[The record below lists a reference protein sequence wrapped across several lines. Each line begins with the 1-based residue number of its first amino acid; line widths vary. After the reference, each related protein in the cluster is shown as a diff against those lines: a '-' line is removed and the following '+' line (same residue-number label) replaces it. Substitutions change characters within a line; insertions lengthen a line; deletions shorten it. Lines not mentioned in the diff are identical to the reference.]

1 LVYYFTRLTACSD
14 ELLSIH
20 STLIS
25 FLTFLFLFLFLIFT
39 FTPKSGLDYTILHPG
54 GLVGDTPGG
63 QEEFVLDVDDNLY
76 KMNNQNRDHDPDH
89 ENSNS
94 NSKNRQSH
102 RSMTRISREDVAELC
117 VAALSVG
124 KGGKISFD
132 CITLPS
138 STVSSMKTMATATTE
153 GIDGGG
159 AGVGDDRTN
168 KNNIESSTS
177 TATSTTMAAT
187 ATASAISTTTTIGR
201 KSAEET
207 LTEFLEL
214 SITTNYD
221 I

>member
-1 LVYYFTRLTACSD
+1 LHFSLFC
-14 ELLSIH
+14 
-20 STLIS
+20 
-25 FLTFLFLFLFLIFT
+25 FCFLFLLQ
-39 FTPKSGLDYTILHPG
+39 SGLDYTILHPG

-76 KMNNQNRDHDPDH
+76 QMDNQNHDH
-89 ENSNS
+89 ENCNS

-117 VAALSVG
+117 VAALSAG
-124 KGGKISFD
+124 KGEKISFD

-138 STVSSMKTMATATTE
+138 STVSSFRTIVTTTTDE
-153 GIDGGG
+153 IDINNDE
-159 AGVGDDRTN
+159 GVGTDDDRTN
-168 KNNIESSTS
+168 KNSIDTSTS

-187 ATASAISTTTTIGR
+187 TTASATSTTTTIGR

>member
-1 LVYYFTRLTACSD
+1 MNYLYTILQLHFSLFC
-14 ELLSIH
+14 
-20 STLIS
+20 
-25 FLTFLFLFLFLIFT
+25 FCFLFLLQ
-39 FTPKSGLDYTILHPG
+39 SGLDYTILHPG

-63 QEEFVLDVDDNLY
+63 QEEFVLDVDDNLF
-76 KMNNQNRDHDPDH
+76 KMDNQNHDH

-117 VAALSVG
+117 VAALSAG
-124 KGGKISFD
+124 RGEKISFD

-138 STVSSMKTMATATTE
+138 STVSSLKTIVTTTTDE
-153 GIDGGG
+153 IDINNDE
-159 AGVGDDRTN
+159 GVGTDDDRTN
-168 KNNIESSTS
+168 KNNKDTIASSTF
-177 TATSTTMAAT
+177 TAASTTMAAT
-187 ATASAISTTTTIGR
+187 ATASATSTRTTIGR
-201 KSAEET
+201 KSAEDT

>member
-1 LVYYFTRLTACSD
+1 M
-14 ELLSIH
+14 
-20 STLIS
+20 
-25 FLTFLFLFLFLIFT
+25 FLFLIFT

-138 STVSSMKTMATATTE
+138 STVSSLKSKVTTTTE
-153 GIDGGG
+153 EIDSNDYEGVG
-159 AGVGDDRTN
+159 AGVGDDTTN
-168 KNNIESSTS
+168 KNSIDTSTS

-187 ATASAISTTTTIGR
+187 TTASATSTTTIIGR
-201 KSAEET
+201 KSAEDT
-207 LTEFLEL
+207 LTEFVEL